1 MPVMSSRSCLAFTC
15 PGSISSGRPPA
26 AAAAAA
32 LSANTIIRSWRR
44 PAQSS
49 ELVTAEGRTRRVRQS
64 HRPMLHRQRA
74 RAFAWQVQ
82 LSVCL
87 CESSSYLPLSHIVAQ
102 LIVVHCLK
110 ALGVTHTSLPSRMRL
125 SSTVSILRFL
135 CLTAQYKKQQIL
147 TQIYCSTI
155 QYMQTAFN

>member
-1 MPVMSSRSCLAFTC
+1 MAVRNAGHVLQVLPRLHL
-15 PGSISSGRPPA
+15 PWIHKLRPP
-26 AAAAAA
+26 
-32 LSANTIIRSWRR
+32 SCCCCCCTVCKHSWRR

-49 ELVTAEGRTRRVRQS
+49 ELVTAEDRTRRVRQS

-74 RAFAWQVQ
+74 RAFTWQVQ

-110 ALGVTHTSLPSRMRL
+110 ALGVTHTSLPSRMHL

-135 CLTAQYKKQQIL
+135 CLTAQYKKQQIFDTDL
-147 TQIYCSTI
+147 LQHNTIYANSV
-155 QYMQTAFN
+155 